1 MGRTAMLHLSRSGVA
16 LKTSSPTAPPFRFGV
31 FELDPQAGELRKNG
45 MKVRL
50 QGQPVEILV
59 ILLERPG
66 ETVTR
71 EELQEKLW
79 PADTFVD
86 FEQGLNNAMNRL
98 RAALDDNAQVP
109 RYVETVPRRGYRFIA
124 SVSFRSDRIAE
135 LLQSNEARV
144 NEQGV
149 QPRHSKPMSFEK
161 AKERR
166 WLWFA
171 GIVAVLIMAVVL
183 RRLGERDPGQ
193 QIESRRQIT
202 ASSTDDPVF
211 RAALSADGK
220 YLAYTDSHGVHLQQL
235 NTGETHALPVPKGL
249 CFR

>member
-1 MGRTAMLHLSRSGVA
+1 V
-16 LKTSSPTAPPFRFGV
+16 KTSSPSALPFRFGA

-124 SVSFRSDRIAE
+124 PVSSRNYRTAE
-135 LLQSNEARV
+135 LLQANEAGV
-144 NEQGV
+144 KEKGV
-149 QPRHSKPMSFEK
+149 QPPRSQPIALEK
-161 AKERR
+161 AGPKGRR

-171 GIVAVLIMAVVL
+171 GILAVLIMAVVL
-183 RRLGERDPGQ
+183 RRLGDRDPGQ

-211 RAALSADGK
+211 RATLSPDGK
-220 YLAYTDSHGVHLQQL
+220 YLAYTDSRGINLQQL